1 LDDLLNNTPA
11 DVEADEEEELAAKG
25 GKVIKLGWLDGV
37 LMKCL
42 LNIWGVMLYLRLTWV
57 IGQAGMI
64 EGLFIIGIAN
74 LVTNC
79 FGLKLN

>member
-1 LDDLLNNTPA
+1 
-11 DVEADEEEELAAKG
+11 
-25 GKVIKLGWLDGV
+25 
-37 LMKCL
+37 MKCL

-74 LVTNC
+74 LVSDDYCINC
-79 FGLKLN
+79 YLSLEVRGKVLLWESEGEEKGKEEREGDREK

>member
-1 LDDLLNNTPA
+1 
-11 DVEADEEEELAAKG
+11 
-25 GKVIKLGWLDGV
+25 
-37 LMKCL
+37 MKCL

-74 LVTNC
+74 LVSDENC
-79 FGLKLN
+79 IICYLSLEVRGKALLWESKGEEKAKEERERDKEK